1 MSTEEKPFFIC
12 RIVGFP
18 TTPIPRNQLGFEPSK
33 RSICDS
39 TPLNKMSKSLLLD
52 QGTSEYGYALSGS
65 YKKSCDFKAGF
76 EPATSRLIVWCSNQM
91 K

>member
-52 QGTSEYGYALSGS
+52 QGTSEYGLCPFGQLQEILRFQGRIRTCYLQTN
-65 YKKSCDFKAGF
+65 C
-76 EPATSRLIVWCSNQM
+76 LVL
-91 K
+91 